1 MLSPETVRIVTETT
15 PAGSSARWRVQAA
28 APDGLISNDLYDQVN
43 VGDRLEVS
51 PPCGEFTLKPANG
64 AGPVVLLAGG
74 TGIMPLLSTAK
85 SLVQAGSTAPIYVP
99 QAVNNSRV
107 QALAD
112 DVGGLATD

>member
-74 TGIMPLLSTAK
+74 L
-85 SLVQAGSTAPIYVP
+85 AGRWDRDHA
-99 QAVNNSRV
+99 AVVDGQVARSSGLDR
-107 QALAD
+107 AD
-112 DVGGLATD
+112 LCPASGK